1 MSSEPLKR
9 VSVGPIFRNRLGF
22 SGAKEGGA
30 CLDAGAADEAGVAGN
45 HVFDVARR
53 PVTELTTS
61 FGDEMLCHCFALN
74 QQQPPSPRD
83 RALEQTAEK
92 RKEDTN
98 AV

>member
-45 HVFDVARR
+45 HVFDVASRF
-53 PVTELTTS
+53 VTELTTS
-61 FGDEMLCHCFALN
+61 LRNEMLGQYCTLKLSTAN
-74 QQQPPSPRD
+74 ATPRSN
-83 RALEQTAEK
+83 
-92 RKEDTN
+92 KET
-98 AV
+98 

>member
-45 HVFDVARR
+45 HVFDVASRF
-53 PVTELTTS
+53 VTELTTS
-61 FGDEMLCHCFALN
+61 LRDEMLGHYGTLKLSTAN
-74 QQQPPSPRD
+74 ATPRSN
-83 RALEQTAEK
+83 
-92 RKEDTN
+92 KET
-98 AV
+98 

>member
-1 MSSEPLKR
+1 
-9 VSVGPIFRNRLGF
+9 
-22 SGAKEGGA
+22 
-30 CLDAGAADEAGVAGN
+30 
-45 HVFDVARR
+45 VFDVARR

-61 FGDEMLCHCFALN
+61 FGDEMLCHCCALN
-74 QQQPPSPRD
+74 QRQPPSPRD